1 MGFMAPNCIC
11 SNAVLVVPTDDKSIF
26 GVLESR
32 IHMAWMNAVGGRLKS
47 DYRYSA
53 DVVYNNFPW
62 QTLTEEEKQSISE
75 SADAILQARAAFLDS
90 TLEQLYKPELMP
102 AILVDA
108 HRKNDRIVAKVYGI
122 DLNLTDEEFA
132 LILMRRSVEMSK
144 SKPKRKKRKNK
155 RSK

>member
-1 MGFMAPNCIC
+1 MGNPPFLGSKNKSFGKGQKESMAQAMPKAI
-11 SNAVLVVPTDDKSIF
+11 D
-26 GVLESR
+26 GVKLWS
-32 IHMAWMNAVGGRLKS
+32 KS

-75 SADAILQARAAFLDS
+75 SADAILQARAAFPDS

-122 DLNLTDEEFA
+122 DLNLTDEEIA

-144 SKPKRKKRKNK
+144 PKPKRKKRKNK

>member
-1 MGFMAPNCIC
+1 MQFQSHYNRFLLSLEGTKNIYVSFCENIISFCAPRTFRFADYN
-11 SNAVLVVPTDDKSIF
+11 
-26 GVLESR
+26 
-32 IHMAWMNAVGGRLKS
+32 
-47 DYRYSA
+47 YRYSA

-75 SADAILQARAAFLDS
+75 SADAILQARAAFPDS

-122 DLNLTDEEFA
+122 DLNLTDEEIA
-132 LILMRRSVEMSK
+132 LILMRRSIEMSK
-144 SKPKRKKRKNK
+144 PKPKRKKRKNK